1 MLIETSNGIMYGIHF
16 KNCTIYTN
24 SISGAFLSHDKNFLS
39 IERKTN
45 RVLANKF
52 KICTWDEINENLS
65 HIKFLI
71 KYSPVFSK
79 LVDLT
84 EFDKI
89 EFCDPKFGSTKFY
102 ICCNICNPEFRLA
115 RYHTYYNERRYFSIF
130 YTNYENFT
138 IKYDSKFDNYVK
150 LINKEV

>member
-1 MLIETSNGIMYGIHF
+1 MLIETINGVMYGIHF
-16 KNCTIYTN
+16 KNYTIYIN
-24 SISGAFLSHDKNFLS
+24 SATGVFLSKDKNILS

-45 RVLANKF
+45 RVLESKF

-89 EFCDPKFGSTKFY
+89 EFC
-102 ICCNICNPEFRLA
+102 NPEFKLV
-115 RYHTYYNERRYFSIF
+115 RYYIYCNKRNYFSVF
-130 YTNYENFT
+130 NTNYENFA
-138 IKYDSKFDNYVK
+138 IKYDSEFDNYVK
-150 LINKEV
+150 LINEEA

>member
-1 MLIETSNGIMYGIHF
+1 MQIETVNGIVYRVHF
-16 KNCTIYTN
+16 KNCAIYIN
-24 SISGAFLSHDKNFLS
+24 STAGAFLSKDKNILS

-45 RVLANKF
+45 RVLENKF

-84 EFDKI
+84 ELNTI
-89 EFCDPKFGSTKFY
+89 EFY
-102 ICCNICNPEFRLA
+102 NPEFRLV
-115 RYHTYYNERRYFSIF
+115 RYYIYCNKRKYFRVRN
-130 YTNYENFT
+130 TNYGNFT
-138 IKYDSKFDNYVK
+138 IKYDSEFDDYIK
-150 LINKEV
+150 LIDEEA